1 MIGKFNGREWGIRT
15 PGGVNL
21 AGFQN
26 RSIRPTLATLYINI
40 SGANGENRTHTPK
53 RERDFKSRASTSS
66 ATLAHYFKKYI
77 LKWSGI
83 IIKKILFVKTFN
95 KIFFFF

>member
-1 MIGKFNGREWGIRT
+1 MDN
-15 PGGVNL
+15 
-21 AGFQN
+21 Q
-26 RSIRPTLATLYINI
+26 

-95 KIFFFF
+95 KIFFFFCYNHLNLINLRIFNAK

>member
-1 MIGKFNGREWGIRT
+1 MAES
-15 PGGVNL
+15 GGFEPPEALTSPVFKTGPFDQL
-21 AGFQN
+21 WQL
-26 RSIRPTLATLYINI
+26 STLII

-66 ATLAHYFKKYI
+66 ATLAHHSKKYI

-95 KIFFFF
+95 KNFFFF